1 MKYGLQI
8 KKEQIHVC
16 PICASKNVCTVLH
29 GKDFESAT
37 GLYNVDACESCGIC
51 FTNPRPIPE
60 DIPLLYEK
68 RNSSDFVK
76 SSWAVESLRRLSV
89 RRDLNQILSD
99 VKETVSVADF
109 GCGDGFFSLQ
119 LSDHPK
125 CRKVSAIDFH
135 DFPPPYLQKKGVPV
149 RYCSYQEYARL
160 SETYDIIFCRHVLEH
175 VVNPLHLIGQMQ
187 EKLNHGGMI
196 VLEVPNDGSVW
207 RAIFGKY
214 YFGLYLPRHLFHF
227 NEKSLRN
234 LLKEF
239 KKVTLFRTHT
249 PVLGRS
255 IGYLLG
261 KPLQNTGIIGL
272 SLFPLQIFFDC
283 LMRTSSV
290 LRIVAIK

>member
-8 KKEQIHVC
+8 KTEQIDAC
-16 PICASKNVCTVLH
+16 PICGNKNIRTVLH

-37 GLYNVDACESCGIC
+37 GLYNIDACESCGIC
-51 FTNPRPIPE
+51 FTNPRPTPE

-119 LSDHPK
+119 LSRHPK

-135 DFPPPYLQKKGVPV
+135 DCPPLYLREEKRTV
-149 RYCSYQEYARL
+149 RYCSYQEYAKR
-160 SETYDIIFCRHVLEH
+160 SESYDVIFCRHVLEH
-175 VVNPLHLIGQMQ
+175 VLSPLHLVEEMKG
-187 EKLNHGGMI
+187 KLNHGGMV

-239 KKVTLFRTHT
+239 KTVAVFRTHT

-255 IGYLLG
+255 IGYFLG
-261 KPLQNTGIIGL
+261 MSLQNTGITGL
-272 SLFPLQIFFDC
+272 SLFPLQIVLDR
-283 LMRTSSV
+283 MMQTSSV
-290 LRIVAIK
+290 LRIFAIK